1 MGKDKLKRFRENL
14 TFERLFQPSFDEL
27 YQSDY
32 RLKGKW
38 SEVFGNDNPI
48 VLELGCGRGEYTVAL
63 ARKYPEK
70 NFMGIDVKGARL
82 WRGAKTAHSE
92 NLFNVAFLR
101 MRIDFIASCFAAG
114 EVSEIWITFPDP
126 QARKANKR
134 LTSPRFLERY
144 RLFLKPD
151 GVVHLKTD
159 SLLLHEYTYGLVQ
172 NSGFPLYERY
182 TDIQTQCDNEL
193 LLNIRTYYEELFS
206 SQGLP
211 ITYLKFSLIPCPD
224 SIICPLL

>member
-27 YQSDY
+27 YRTDY

-38 SEVFGNDNPI
+38 NEVFGNDNPI

-92 NLFNVAFLR
+92 NLLNVAFLR
-101 MRIDFIASCFAAG
+101 MRIDFIVSCFAAG

-126 QARKANKR
+126 QVRKANKR
-134 LTSPRFLERY
+134 LTSPRFLDRY
-144 RLFLKPD
+144 RLFLKSD
-151 GVVHLKTD
+151 GFVHLKTD
-159 SLLLHEYTYGLVQ
+159 SLLLHEYTYSLVQ

-182 TDIQTQCDNEL
+182 TDVQTQCHDEL
-193 LLNIRTYYEELFS
+193 LLNIRTYYEELFA
-206 SQGLP
+206 SQGFP
-211 ITYLKFSLIPCPD
+211 ITYLKFGIQ
-224 SIICPLL
+224 